1 MNRDMHLPLQAP
13 HRAPWP
19 HRAAAL
25 LAVCATLL
33 LAGCKVALYSSLNEQ
48 EANEIVAVL
57 AAEGIT
63 AAKERQEGNTWQV
76 QVDEG
81 RLGAALELLRA
92 QGLPHDRYVSMGDVF
107 QKQGL
112 VSTPVE
118 ERMRYIHAVSQ
129 ELSQTL
135 RGVDG
140 VVAARVHVVIP
151 ANDPL
156 SDRVRPSSAAVFI
169 KHRPDV
175 DLRLLTPAVK
185 DLVAH
190 SIEGLTHDQVS
201 LSLFEARTLPG
212 GAAAAPVPLP
222 QVGGVLPMQTAVLL
236 LGLLLAAAVCVMV
249 LPGLLRRRG
258 VPWRTFLQRDVLRR

>member
-1 MNRDMHLPLQAP
+1 MNSRIPRMGGRL
-13 HRAPWP
+13 
-19 HRAAAL
+19 AAAL
-25 LAVCATLL
+25 LLALL
-33 LAGCKVALYSSLNEQ
+33 LSGCKVALYSSLNEQ
-48 EANEIVAVL
+48 EANEIVSVL
-57 AAEGIT
+57 SAEGI
-63 AAKERQEGNTWQV
+63 AAGKERQEGNAWQV
-76 QVDEG
+76 LVEEG
-81 RLGAALELLRA
+81 RLGTALDVLRA
-92 QGLPHDRYVSMGDVF
+92 QGLPHDRYASMGDVF

-118 ERMRYIHAVSQ
+118 ERMRYIYAVSQ

-135 RGVDG
+135 RSVDG

-169 KHRPDV
+169 KHRPEV

-185 DLVAH
+185 DMVAH

-201 LSLFEARTLPG
+201 LSLFEARVPAHSM
-212 GAAAAPVPLP
+212 AAADARARPP
-222 QVGGVLPMQTAVLL
+222 QVVAGVLPLQTAGILLLVLL
-236 LGLLLAAAVCVMV
+236 AGAVCVMV

-258 VPWRTFLQRDVLRR
+258 VSWQTFVQRDVLRRPAGGR